1 MPTAAVSILLAEI
14 FLVACVVITCE
25 SVDKLNEIKAKTA
38 DNALALRALNARILR
53 PRSTNPECPQCAT
66 NRTGKLS
73 CCVRGGSWF
82 KKCGNPDSNSEHT
95 WDEGILACEGKS
107 KSTSGYRRVPLE

>member
-1 MPTAAVSILLAEI
+1 MPKAAISIFLAEI
-14 FLVACVVITCE
+14 FLIACVVITCE
-25 SVDKLNEIKAKTA
+25 NVDKLNEIKASPKC
-38 DNALALRALNARILR
+38 
-53 PRSTNPECPQCAT
+53 SKCAT

-82 KKCGNPDSNSEHT
+82 KTCGNPDSNSEHT

-107 KSTSGYRRVPLE
+107 KSTSGYRL